1 MRPSLHNDRVIH
13 VPIHVH
19 VRLVIVPVIDVE
31 VDSQYEVR
39 MTRQVTEAMRREQ
52 HGLVPTKLPQTVEE
66 VYADVMTKRNV

>member
-31 VDSQYEVR
+31 VYSQYEVR

-52 HGLVPTKLPQTVEE
+52 HGLVPPQLAQAVKK
-66 VYADVMTKRNV
+66 VYTFG